1 MLASRMLYDPQSASI
16 LVDSRTKLNYSQFW
30 NVKVVSQRP
39 TSISSVDD
47 SDVPEVAEEEQ
58 HETPASLKEKQVAM
72 EQQVYRIWTYVSSPP
87 FFFPR
92 ISLTS
97 SPAFFRPLKSLVQLV
112 FPTCYGKLATANT

>member
-1 MLASRMLYDPQSASI
+1 MIP
-16 LVDSRTKLNYSQFW
+16 QFW

-87 FFFPR
+87 FFLLA
-92 ISLTS
+92 SL
-97 SPAFFRPLKSLVQLV
+97 RPLHQRSFGL
-112 FPTCYGKLATANT
+112 